1 MQKRGAAMELNK
13 DYAALMLMEILYE
26 RGLVNK
32 ETLAAAR
39 EKIKKATD
47 LPKAA

>member
-1 MQKRGAAMELNK
+1 MELNK
-13 DYAALMLMEILYE
+13 DYASLKLMEILYE

-32 ETLAAAR
+32 ETLDAAR
-39 EKIKKATD
+39 EKLKNATD

>member
-1 MQKRGAAMELNK
+1 MELNK
-13 DYAALMLMEILYE
+13 DHAAMMLMEILYE

-32 ETLAAAR
+32 ETLEAAR

-47 LPKAA
+47 QPKAA